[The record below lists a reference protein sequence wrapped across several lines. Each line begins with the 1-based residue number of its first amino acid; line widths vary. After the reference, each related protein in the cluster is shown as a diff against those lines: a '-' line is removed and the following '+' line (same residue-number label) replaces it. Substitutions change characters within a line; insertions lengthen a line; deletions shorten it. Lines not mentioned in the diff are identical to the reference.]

1 MQLLGSCSR
10 TNQKNYEWGTYRGLV
25 CNQHLWILFL
35 ALSFFLDTPCVLEK
49 SSDVNF
55 RSFYLTPEHHTQLSF
70 QCVSCCGYDQNM
82 MQGTAVSEKRVA
94 GSSALPG
101 DEDLTLI
108 VADESWLHSRHSRH
122 KLRSSPEN
130 MRATWWDLLELMRQC
145 PMKMNIICN
154 LKQQLSQCTE

>member
-108 VADESWLHSRHSRH
+108 VADES
-122 KLRSSPEN
+122 
-130 MRATWWDLLELMRQC
+130 
-145 PMKMNIICN
+145 
-154 LKQQLSQCTE
+154 